1 MNNNRLTIE
10 ARAKINLALDVLH
23 KRDDGYH
30 EVQMVMQTIALADRI
45 SLNEADQGISV
56 STNIAGLDC
65 GPSNLAF
72 RAAALLRDKYN
83 VDRGVNIILDK
94 KIPMAAGLAGG
105 SADAAAVLKGLNELW
120 NLGINIDELKILGAT
135 LGSDVPFCLTGGT
148 MLATGRGE
156 RLDKLPPLPHC
167 WVVLAKPPIS
177 LSTAWVYGRYNPG
190 NVSFHP
196 DIKGMLDCLAKQNL
210 QGVAAR
216 LGNVLESVST
226 AAYPIIAEL
235 KKWMQEYGAMASLMS
250 GSGPTVFALA
260 AQEGTARRIAGAMEN
275 WADSQIIVT
284 ETVNSLGGE
293 DGTKVI
299 ADKAR

>member
-45 SLNEADQGISV
+45 SLSEADQDISV

-156 RLDKLPPLPHC
+156 CLDKLPSLPHC

-177 LSTAWVYGRYNPG
+177 LSTAWVYGRYKPG

-216 LGNVLESVST
+216 LGNVLESVSA
-226 AAYPIIAEL
+226 AAYPVIAEL

-260 AQEGTARRIAGAMEN
+260 AQEGTARRIASAMEN

-299 ADKAR
+299 ADKA